1 MFQNLSVKVKIM
13 GGFMLVILFTLIIG
27 GTAILIMNN
36 FNNAASEV
44 HLILNTRHARTH
56 NVYAAVND
64 ASNGFYDATLQPLSA
79 DLEKLKALEK
89 VFYDYTA
96 ALKGS
101 TDPEAV
107 QNIKDSANKI
117 RAVQDEFFRLFE
129 VKDFAGAIKIYNEII
144 NPNFQVCIAMVDRIN
159 EKQIKAAG
167 VIIEEASSTTPIYI
181 IIAILIV
188 AILMA
193 LLISFAVTT
202 YAINNLNTALNA
214 ARAIA
219 NGDLT
224 QKIGSSG
231 KDEFSVLINDTERMR
246 SQLNALVGK
255 IKNSV
260 GVAVEDFGQIHS
272 ITEDITS
279 SAQSTESRAVTV
291 AAASD
296 EMVSTTADIAKNC
309 QSAASLSDHANKTT
323 EQGVSAVQ
331 STIENIQAQVVKTK
345 KDAEQI
351 NKLVETSQKV
361 GSIVQTIEDIASQ
374 TNLLAL
380 NAAIEAARAGEA
392 GKGFAVVADE
402 VRGLA
407 TRTASSTQDI
417 IKMVAQ
423 IQTDANSANDSMVQ
437 SLANMDSIAT
447 QSGSVQEMLHS
458 IIEQVGTVNSQITQI
473 ATAAEEQT
481 TATSEI
487 SSNMQG
493 ITSESQNLGGLVNTA
508 QSTVNNSVQNLNSLQ
523 QMVER
528 FKVN

>member
-1 MFQNLSVKVKIM
+1 MFQNMSVKVKVM
-13 GGFMLVILFTLIIG
+13 GGFMLMILFSLIIG
-27 GTAILIMNN
+27 VTSIIIMNN
-36 FNNAASEV
+36 FNSAATEV
-44 HLILNTRHARTH
+44 HQVLNVRHARTH
-56 NVYAAVND
+56 NVYAALIEADNQ
-64 ASNGFYDATLQPLSA
+64 FYQ
-79 DLEKLKALEK
+79 ALETPQSVNIEALK
-89 VFYDYTA
+89 QAEQNLYENSM
-96 ALKGS
+96 ALKGA
-101 TDPEAV
+101 TDPEAA
-107 QNIKDSANKI
+107 QTIKNAANEIHSNFGTYLNAISAGDTETI
-117 RAVQDEFFRLFE
+117 ER
-129 VKDFAGAIKIYNEII
+129 IYNEI
-144 NPNFQVCIAMVDRIN
+144 FDKCIVSATQSVDRIN
-159 EKQIKAAG
+159 EKQINNAG
-167 VIIEEASSTTPIYI
+167 LVIEEASSSTPIYVI
-181 IIAILIV
+181 TVILV
-188 AILMA
+188 LSTLLG
-193 LLISFAVTT
+193 LLISWAVTAYT
-202 YAINNLNTALNA
+202 INNLNTALTA

-219 NGDLT
+219 DGDLT
-224 QKIGSSG
+224 VKIGSKG
-231 KDEFSVLINDTERMR
+231 TDEFAVLINATERMR
-246 SQLNALVGK
+246 DQLNTLVGN
-255 IKNSV
+255 IKRSV

-279 SAQSTESRAVTV
+279 SAHSTESRAVTV

-309 QSAASLSDHANKTT
+309 QSAASLSDNANKTT

-331 STIENIQAQVVKTK
+331 STIDNIQAQVVKTK

-361 GSIVQTIEDIASQ
+361 GTIVQTIEDIASQ

-423 IQTDANSANDSMVQ
+423 IQSDANSANDSMVQ
-437 SLANMDSIAT
+437 SLANMDAIAT

-487 SSNMQG
+487 STNMQG

-528 FKVN
+528 FKVI